1 MINKLICDDH
11 WLISQLVKLIKLWSK
26 KKSYQI
32 QSTTLPSKKT
42 KTTPNIIRKMRN
54 LTIQKK
60 FSQGSRNKEK
70 YIRKAHF
77 EVALMSYKKKQNY

>member
-26 KKSYQI
+26 KSLTKSSPPLYH
-32 QSTTLPSKKT
+32 PKKP

-54 LTIQKK
+54 LTIQKNLAK
-60 FSQGSRNKEK
+60 DQE
-70 YIRKAHF
+70 
-77 EVALMSYKKKQNY
+77 MKKNI